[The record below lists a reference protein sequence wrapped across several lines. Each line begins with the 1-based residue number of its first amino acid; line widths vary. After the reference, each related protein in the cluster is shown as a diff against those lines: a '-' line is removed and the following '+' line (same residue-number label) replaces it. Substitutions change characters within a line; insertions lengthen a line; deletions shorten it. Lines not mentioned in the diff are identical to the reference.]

1 MAPLSR
7 RFVVWVFAL
16 ALALRVLYISV
27 AVDNS
32 TIGSWLDAGPDI
44 SLHLLRG
51 QGYVSSWDI
60 CQNFRSFRT
69 PGWPLT
75 LWAIWSVFGYSV
87 LVPKLFL
94 AALSA
99 LSCVFV
105 ALLGAHLFDARVGRL
120 AGLLAAFCTTLIRWT
135 GTLGMETLAVF
146 CITLGVYWVCV
157 PPARLPASW
166 RFVPAGLA
174 LGLLCLTRPLWMA
187 YVALVVLA
195 LLLNRREREPRTAVG
210 VLAATVFLVMLP
222 WVARNALVHH
232 RLVVAS
238 TDGGLAFMEANN
250 PRSFRQHG
258 DWIPGYAASLPDVRR
273 RLPLSEAGFNEWMM
287 RKGIDYIR
295 AEPLLFAQVYVL
307 RLGYL
312 WKPSP
317 PAQQTVDLSRK
328 HLLWMTV
335 WWSACYTF
343 MLAGFVLKRPW
354 KDEWQWPVLLVL
366 LWASLAIPL
375 FSNQLRYRAPLE
387 PFTLLYGAAGWFALV
402 DWRRNRLQA
411 SNERRRK

>member
-1 MAPLSR
+1 MAPPSR
-7 RFVVWVFAL
+7 RFLVCLFVL
-16 ALALRVLYISV
+16 ALGLRVLYI
-27 AVDNS
+27 ALGVDNS

-44 SLHLLRG
+44 SLHLLHG

-60 CQNFRSFRT
+60 AQNFRSFRT

-75 LWAIWSVFGYSV
+75 LYAIWAVFGYSV

-94 AALSA
+94 ALLSA

-120 AGLLAAFCTTLIRWT
+120 AGLLTAFCTTLIRWT

-146 CITLGVYWVCV
+146 CITLGVYFVCV
-157 PPARLPASW
+157 PPARLPAAW

-174 LGLLCLTRPLWMA
+174 LGLLCLTRPLWMV
-187 YVALVVLA
+187 YVALVVAA
-195 LLLNRREREPRTAVG
+195 LLWKDKRTSRASAG

-232 RLVVAS
+232 QLVMAS

-250 PRSFRQHG
+250 PRSFQQHG
-258 DWIPGYAASLPDVRR
+258 DWIQGYAASLPDVKK
-273 RLPLSEAGFNEWMM
+273 RLPTISEAEFNSWMM
-287 RKGIDYIR
+287 RKGLGYIR
-295 AEPLLFAQVYVL
+295 AEPLVFARVYLL

-317 PAQQTVDLSRK
+317 PPQQTFDLSRK
-328 HLLWMTV
+328 HLLWMNL
-335 WWSACYTF
+335 WWSACYAL

-354 KDEWQWPVLLVL
+354 KDARQWPVLLVL
-366 LWASLAIPL
+366 VWASLAIPL

-387 PFTLLYGAAGWFALV
+387 PFTLLYGAAGWFALL
-402 DWRRNRLQA
+402 DWWRGRA
-411 SNERRRK
+411 AMRKQ